1 MTEIIEKLEKMGI
14 IFAGKDPITAG
25 WTFLSVP
32 DDLLPLIAEA
42 PEMLKEI
49 KNLIEV
55 LVDGGFYSEEWKN
68 ADAIINRIEG
78 KG

>member
-1 MTEIIEKLEKMGI
+1 MTSIEVIKKFEGMRINIIGFGRGRTSL
-14 IFAGKDPITAG
+14 D
-25 WTFLSVP
+25 VP
-32 DDLLPLIAEA
+32 NNLLPLIAETG
-42 PEMLKEI
+42 EMLKEI